1 MYGNNSEIMV
11 AIPCEEYS
19 KLIRKGAMLD
29 ILLSQPEDAASCRLA
44 ELVGVIK
51 EALAGGNEANA

>member
-1 MYGNNSEIMV
+1 MYENNGKIMV

-29 ILLSQPEDAASCRLA
+29 ILLSQPEDAASYRLA

-51 EALAGGNEANA
+51 ETLAGGDEANA

>member
-29 ILLSQPEDAASCRLA
+29 ILLSQPEDAASYRLA
-44 ELVGVIK
+44 ELVGGIK

>member
-1 MYGNNSEIMV
+1 MYENNGKIMV

-19 KLIRKGAMLD
+19 NLIRKSAMLD
-29 ILLSQPEDAASCRLA
+29 ILLSQPEDAASYRLV

-51 EALAGGNEANA
+51 ETLAGGNEANA